1 MTYTYYQISNKSDY
15 AIKALLELAL
25 HSASEPVNVRNL
37 AKAQDIPVRFLEVIL
52 NELKQGGFV
61 RSIRGKS
68 GGYLLMDSTKNLSIG
83 QILRFLEKTPASDQ
97 LKVHGGPVVLSDL
110 MANINKAIAEVCEG
124 MTLQMLA
131 EKETKNRDCYIEN
144 YSI

>member
-1 MTYTYYQISNKSDY
+1 MSYKYYQISKKSDY

-25 HSASEPVNVRNL
+25 QNAPKPVNVRNL

-61 RSIRGKS
+61 SSIRGKS
-68 GGYLLMDSTKNLSIG
+68 GGYLLSESAKNINIG
-83 QILRFLEKTPASDQ
+83 QVLAFLEN
-97 LKVHGGPVVLSDL
+97 LHGFDHPKEQNGPVVLSKL
-110 MANINKAIAEVCEG
+110 MADINTAIAEVCEG
-124 MTLQMLA
+124 MTLKMLA
-131 EKETKNRDCYIEN
+131 ENETKNKAHYVPN